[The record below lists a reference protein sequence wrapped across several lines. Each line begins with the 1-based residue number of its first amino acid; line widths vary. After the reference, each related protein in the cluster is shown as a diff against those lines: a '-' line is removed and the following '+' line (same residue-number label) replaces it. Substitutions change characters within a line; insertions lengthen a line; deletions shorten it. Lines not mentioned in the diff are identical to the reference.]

1 MSAQGTIMDAA
12 GSVRVLFVDDEE
24 NILRALRRLF
34 RREPWDIAF
43 ARSGSE
49 ALERFDRDG
58 PYDVVVTDQRM
69 PGMTGV
75 QLLTELKHRHPDC
88 IRIVLSGYTD
98 VQTILDAVNQG
109 AVYKFL
115 TKPWEDG
122 VLRDVVSDAVESV
135 ALRRQN
141 EMLRAQVEARNAQ
154 LAAINRCLEEAI
166 RQSLKARSMGLA
178 QAVAEHAPAAIV
190 AVASSGEVAFA
201 NRAARRLLAVER
213 ADDILGTPWEGWGER
228 VQGFRVQR
236 ADGVRCPGWSGSVLW
251 IRED

>member
-1 MSAQGTIMDAA
+1 MNAA
-12 GSVRVLFVDDEE
+12 GVAMDVAQSVRVLFVDDEE

-34 RREPWDIAF
+34 RKEPWTIAF

-49 ALERFDRDG
+49 ALERFDREG

-75 QLLTELKHRHPDC
+75 QLLTELKRRHPEC

-122 VLRDVVSDAVESV
+122 VLKDVVSDAVESV

-141 EMLRAQVEARNAQ
+141 EVLRAQVEARNAQ

-166 RQSLKARSMGLA
+166 RQSLRARSMGLA
-178 QAVAEHAPAAIV
+178 QTVAEHAPAAIV
-190 AVASSGEVAFA
+190 AVAASGEVAFA
-201 NRAARRLLAVER
+201 NRAARRLLGVER
-213 ADDILGTPWEGWGER
+213 AEEILGASWEEWQGR
-228 VQGFRVQR
+228 VEGCRVR
-236 ADGVRCPGWSGSVLW
+236 RVNGVKCPGWTGAVLW

>member
-1 MSAQGTIMDAA
+1 MNEAGVAMDVAE
-12 GSVRVLFVDDEE
+12 SVRVLFVDDEE

-34 RREPWDIAF
+34 RREPWHIAF

-49 ALERFDRDG
+49 ALEKFDRDG

-115 TKPWEDG
+115 TKPWEDR

-154 LAAINRCLEEAI
+154 LAAINRCLEEAV
-166 RQSLKARSMGLA
+166 RQSLKARSVGLA
-178 QAVAEHAPAAIV
+178 QAVAEHAPPAIV
-190 AVASSGEVAFA
+190 AVTTSGEVAFA
-201 NRAARRLLAVER
+201 NRAARRLLGVER
-213 ADDILGTPWEGWGER
+213 ADDILGTSWEKWEGR
-228 VQGFRVQR
+228 VQGCPLERVS
-236 ADGVRCPGWSGSVLW
+236 GVKCPGWTGAVLW
-251 IRED
+251 IREE